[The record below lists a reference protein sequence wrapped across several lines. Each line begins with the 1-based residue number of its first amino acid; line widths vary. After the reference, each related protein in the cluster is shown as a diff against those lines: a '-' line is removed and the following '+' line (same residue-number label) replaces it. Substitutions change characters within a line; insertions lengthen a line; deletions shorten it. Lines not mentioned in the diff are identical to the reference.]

1 MKDVLIVDGGL
12 PEVRSAV
19 GTMLLGST
27 DASLAMAG
35 HPDDSAY
42 AQEAS

>member
-1 MKDVLIVDGGL
+1 MTDIPIVDGGL
-12 PEVRSAV
+12 PEVRTAV
-19 GTMLLGST
+19 RTMLLGST

-42 AQEAS
+42 AQEIS

>member
-1 MKDVLIVDGGL
+1 MTDIPIVDGGL
-12 PEVRSAV
+12 AGVRTAV
-19 GTMLLGST
+19 GTMLLGSS

-35 HPDDSAY
+35 HSDISAY